1 MWRNLNFIH
10 SNIYITIGISIQ
22 LYEISLT
29 NYQDNLATILEEL
42 TAYVLACIFTT
53 IIQLGKNHQPSYL
66 CYFFIV
72 VYYSI

>member
-42 TAYVLACIFTT
+42 TAYVLARIFTT

-66 CYFFIV
+66 CYFL
-72 VYYSI
+72 